1 MLTLTSISACLPGS
15 CIRGAVEKHPEIY
28 LARLLRRDGDSY
40 DDGLKSHRTS
50 PICAESC
57 SDKHENLRNQS
68 VIDYTNCQGIIGSD
82 SIKKP
87 E

>member
-1 MLTLTSISACLPGS
+1 MLTLTSISACLS
-15 CIRGAVEKHPEIY
+15 RSRIRGAVEKHTEIY
-28 LARLLRRDGDSY
+28 LARLLRRDGDSD

-68 VIDYTNCQGIIGSD
+68 VIDYTNCSA
-82 SIKKP
+82 
-87 E
+87 